1 MNSLRNQALT
11 RYSVAEPLV
20 LFPTKR
26 RVQVEAPTETFDL
39 NKDQQDQQGRSL
51 SAPRETK
58 ALCILGS
65 VKNGLAVL

>member
-11 RYSVAEPLV
+11 RYSIAETLV

-26 RVQVEAPTETFDL
+26 RVQIEAPTETFDL
-39 NKDQQDQQGRSL
+39 NKDQQDRSL

-58 ALCILGS
+58 ALCVLGS
-65 VKNGLAVL
+65 VKNGLAVF